1 MIVKSAGDDTLEN
14 MRIVS
19 LEKDPEIVD
28 DDEAVQVMRIN
39 ENGDAVEVTLGE
51 DDDDEQDGSLIM
63 LSEEIDWDEV
73 IEKGLRN
80 SKNNSNG

>member
-19 LEKDPEIVD
+19 LEKDSEIVD
-28 DDEAVQVMRIN
+28 DDEAIQVMRIN
-39 ENGDAVEVTLGE
+39 ENGDAVEVALGE

>member
-1 MIVKSAGDDTLEN
+1 LIVKSAGDDTLEN

-19 LEKDPEIVD
+19 LEKDSEIVD

-39 ENGDAVEVTLGE
+39 ENGDAVEVALE

>member
-19 LEKDPEIVD
+19 LEKDSEIVD
-28 DDEAVQVMRIN
+28 DDEAVQVMRID